1 MAFGQFIE
9 LEDENVAMILLV
21 FDILVSVL
29 YRLSQIVF
37 YERLTM
43 PFLASNLLSYPIITS
58 TSAIQSNCCKHASN
72 SIIPPLCWLGN
83 AIFTN

>member
-1 MAFGQFIE
+1 VAFGQFIE

-37 YERLTM
+37 L
-43 PFLASNLLSYPIITS
+43 
-58 TSAIQSNCCKHASN
+58 
-72 SIIPPLCWLGN
+72 
-83 AIFTN
+83 

>member
-37 YERLTM
+37 L
-43 PFLASNLLSYPIITS
+43 
-58 TSAIQSNCCKHASN
+58 
-72 SIIPPLCWLGN
+72 
-83 AIFTN
+83 